1 MFQVGPVCTKAGF
14 QPSTEHHLSMSLHID
29 PKVTTLNT
37 KKVLKNLLLVFIRLC
52 LRTPKTQF
60 LVYSSSEEE
69 KVREYYSYF
78 INRELGGQVGC
89 QDLRGDEFLELVVEM
104 LGEDP
109 DIKSIK
115 KK

>member
-1 MFQVGPVCTKAGF
+1 MK
-14 QPSTEHHLSMSLHID
+14 
-29 PKVTTLNT
+29 
-37 KKVLKNLLLVFIRLC
+37 
-52 LRTPKTQF
+52 
-60 LVYSSSEEE
+60 
-69 KVREYYSYF
+69 EYYSYF
-78 INRELGGQVGC
+78 INRELGSQVGC